1 MEKAHP
7 EIVARDSAWDDE
19 KLSYAIELLSEKDL
33 VKYQEWVD
41 SQDGDWNDDGT
52 ISFTNA
58 NAKLHHDMW
67 QLRKTKLNLDMGYC
81 RETEL
86 LLCNLERHGFT
97 LVGHRPHGYDLIEF
111 NRTLD
116 DEGNMPSNHY
126 DIQNIIYDCWN
137 HEQTTLIVNHP
148 SRGDREIGILL
159 VYGNEFGVLA
169 ANYSAPKDWLADPEW
184 YVALRSAANTDIDSI
199 EEYEAIT
206 GSSMEYRWSDNLGR
220 MSGKITFDDIM
231 EDGYGYGYKLCPECL
246 KSGHENNQSYCHRY
260 GASLSDGDTGCCIE
274 DC

>member
-1 MEKAHP
+1 
-7 EIVARDSAWDDE
+7 
-19 KLSYAIELLSEKDL
+19 
-33 VKYQEWVD
+33 
-41 SQDGDWNDDGT
+41 
-52 ISFTNA
+52 
-58 NAKLHHDMW
+58 
-67 QLRKTKLNLDMGYC
+67 MGYC

-169 ANYSAPKDWLADPEW
+169 VIILHHKEYGSRPEW
-184 YVALRSAANTDIDSI
+184 YVALKKVLQRI
-199 EEYEAIT
+199 
-206 GSSMEYRWSDNLGR
+206 
-220 MSGKITFDDIM
+220 
-231 EDGYGYGYKLCPECL
+231 
-246 KSGHENNQSYCHRY
+246 
-260 GASLSDGDTGCCIE
+260 
-274 DC
+274 